1 MSKRPPKYPWNRV
14 PTCQRPYKPCAV
26 ENVSSR
32 YPGWSVHMGK
42 IRKISSSVTEISVA
56 ETEISV
62 TGPARLLI
70 WTHRNFCKE
79 KSGEARS
86 RQPSQP
92 GQPGSYEEALRQ
104 RTLWKNEKPI
114 TLLRF
119 NEKSAFLHQNDC
131 QIILYRLNKI
141 ILMRREKN
149 FPCFFFLTNWVYD
162 PGLIEFKTQSL
173 RMPES

>member
-56 ETEISV
+56 KTEISV

-86 RQPSQP
+86 RKPSQP
-92 GQPGSYEEALRQ
+92 GQPGSYEEALRKADVKK
-104 RTLWKNEKPI
+104 RLSGIYSRKYR
-114 TLLRF
+114 LRF
-119 NEKSAFLHQNDC
+119 SPASLISHDILAFLLHVRPVSNVARYC
-131 QIILYRLNKI
+131 RAELNSRI
-141 ILMRREKN
+141 
-149 FPCFFFLTNWVYD
+149 
-162 PGLIEFKTQSL
+162 
-173 RMPES
+173 

>member
-32 YPGWSVHMGK
+32 NPGWNVHMGR
-42 IRKISSSVTEISVA
+42 IRKHSSSV
-56 ETEISV
+56 TEISV

-86 RQPSQP
+86 RKPSKP
-92 GQPGSYEEALRQ
+92 GQPGSYEEALIVLRRGVFSLFMPLKLRSAAQ
-104 RTLWKNEKPI
+104 VDTSVSTITAVLIGYWTLMPI
-114 TLLRF
+114 LSKMNSEIFTQFSFRKIAAIIRENSCMCISRF
-119 NEKSAFLHQNDC
+119 SPK
-131 QIILYRLNKI
+131 INK
-141 ILMRREKN
+141 
-149 FPCFFFLTNWVYD
+149 
-162 PGLIEFKTQSL
+162 
-173 RMPES
+173 

>member
-14 PTCQRPYKPCAV
+14 PTCQRRYKPCAV

-56 ETEISV
+56 KTEISV

-70 WTHRNFCKE
+70 RTHRNFCKE

-86 RQPSQP
+86 RKPSQP
-92 GQPGSYEEALRQ
+92 GQPCSYEEALR
-104 RTLWKNEKPI
+104 RYDFVACDKLT
-114 TLLRF
+114 TCLRHELF
-119 NEKSAFLHQNDC
+119 RVN
-131 QIILYRLNKI
+131 
-141 ILMRREKN
+141 
-149 FPCFFFLTNWVYD
+149 
-162 PGLIEFKTQSL
+162 
-173 RMPES
+173 